1 MKIKIVTDSTADLP
15 PRLAEEPG
23 ITVVPAYV
31 KFRGEVYRDR
41 VDINEDEFYHRLL
54 NDPIHPSTDPP
65 TPQDFA
71 DVYRKLSKEADG
83 IISIHISSKI
93 SATCNS
99 ALRGKELAEVECPI
113 EVVDSKSVTMGLG
126 LLVRAANTLVKSG
139 KSLPQLEKEVKQII
153 PSIHLFGLLDTLKYL
168 ARGGRISK
176 SRAIL
181 GSILS
186 VKPILTMKDG
196 ELDSAGQVRS
206 RARGIDRLFG
216 FVKKTTS
223 IEDLAIMY
231 STTPDVAQTLAE
243 RMDSIFA
250 KEQIHL
256 VRLGP
261 ALGVHAGPG
270 ILFVAFRAKEQSK
283 SNEHLK

>member
-1 MKIKIVTDSTADLP
+1 MEIKIVTDSTADLP
-15 PRLAEEPG
+15 PRLAEELG

-41 VDINEDEFYHRLL
+41 VEISEDEFYQRLL
-54 NDPIHPSTDPP
+54 SDPVHPSTEPP
-65 TPQDFA
+65 APQDFA
-71 DVYRKLSKEADG
+71 NVYQKLSQEADG
-83 IISIHISSKI
+83 IISIHVSSKI

-113 EVVDSKSVTMGLG
+113 EVVDSKLVTMGLG
-126 LLVRAANTLVKSG
+126 LLVMAANTLAKSG
-139 KSLPQLEKEVKQII
+139 KSLPQVEEEVKRII
-153 PSIHLFGLLDTLKYL
+153 PSIRLLGLLDTLKYM

-176 SRAIL
+176 ARALL

-186 VKPILTMKDG
+186 VKPILTMKNG

-206 RARGIDRLFG
+206 RANGLDRLFD
-216 FVKKTTS
+216 FVEKTTD
-223 IEDLAIMY
+223 IEDLAIVY
-231 STTPDVAQTLAE
+231 STTPDEAQTLAE
-243 RMDSIFA
+243 RMDSIFT
-250 KEQIHL
+250 KEQIRL

-270 ILFVAFRAKEQSK
+270 ILFVALREKA
-283 SNEHLK
+283 